1 MSDYGLPILYCLF
14 VWWFSTGLVIYVN
27 GLPSHTFR
35 WSLLATTALMG
46 ASFYGLSKSS
56 ADTTIGGAYLAFTCA
71 LIVWAW
77 HEMSFLMGVVTGP
90 RRTAC
95 PEGAAGFQRFRF
107 SLEAVL
113 YHELAILVTAM
124 LVLAATDGGPNQV
137 GAATFI
143 ILWVMR
149 LSAKLNIFFGV
160 LNLTENFLPAPI
172 QYLKTYFKKKPMNLL
187 FPVSVTA
194 STVAAVLLAQ
204 HAIAP
209 DAADFQRAGYAFL
222 ASLMTLAIVE
232 HWLLVLPLPA
242 ERLWSWSL
250 RAKRSREK
258 AAQVTTPD
266 IGLQALLVR
275 QDLTSLAIRQGE
287 VRARLP
293 SCN

>member
-35 WSLLATTALMG
+35 WSLLAATALMG
-46 ASFYGLSKSS
+46 LSFYGLARSS
-56 ADTTIGGAYLAFTCA
+56 ADTTIGGAYLAFSCA
-71 LIVWAW
+71 LMIWAW

-90 RRTAC
+90 RRTPC

-107 SLEAVL
+107 SFEAVL
-113 YHELAILVTAM
+113 YHELAILVTA
-124 LVLAATDGGPNQV
+124 LCVVAATAGGPNQI
-137 GAATFI
+137 GAATFM

-172 QYLKTYFKKKPMNLL
+172 QYLKSYFKKSPMNLL

-209 DAADFQRAGYAFL
+209 GAPDFQRAGYAFL
-222 ASLMTLAIVE
+222 ASLMILAIVE
-232 HWLLVLPLPA
+232 HWFLVLPLPA
-242 ERLWSWSL
+242 EKLWSWSL
-250 RAKRSREK
+250 K
-258 AAQVTTPD
+258 ARRTERKSAPGPAQD
-266 IGLQALLVR
+266 ARIQALVLEP
-275 QDLTSLAIRQGE
+275 LAGAGE
-287 VRARLP
+287 
-293 SCN
+293 